1 MSVVLNDQRWQ
12 VRAACRGPQI
22 KVFFPPSHFERKADK
37 RERERRAKLI
47 CQTCSVQ
54 NDCLNYALQIGEQH
68 GIWGGLNATERKELT
83 PATQRSID

>member
-1 MSVVLNDQRWQ
+1 
-12 VRAACRGPQI
+12 
-22 KVFFPPSHFERKADK
+22 
-37 RERERRAKLI
+37 LI